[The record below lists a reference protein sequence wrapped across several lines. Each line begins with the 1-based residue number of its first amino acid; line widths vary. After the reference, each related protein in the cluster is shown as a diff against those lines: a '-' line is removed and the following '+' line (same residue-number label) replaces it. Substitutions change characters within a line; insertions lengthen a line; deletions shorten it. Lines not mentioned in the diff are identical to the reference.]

1 MGACCDSGEQM
12 RPGPAPAGGL
22 KTASGTSI
30 KIEYFENAYS
40 RPDPLVQ
47 LLKHKGVPFEYVTT
61 TQDAWG
67 KRKAAGDTGEFGGLP
82 ITTRGGQSQQ

>member
-1 MGACCDSGEQM
+1 MGACCDSGESM
-12 RPGPAPAGGL
+12 RPERAPAGGL

-47 LLKHKGVPFEYVTT
+47 LLKHKGVPFEFVTT
-61 TQDAWG
+61 T
-67 KRKAAGDTGEFGGLP
+67 
-82 ITTRGGQSQQ
+82 